1 MLKIWG
7 IYFIIVKDFDL
18 SNFNTKKFKNMA
30 HMFDSCHSLTSLNI
44 SNFDTSSVTDFSF
57 MFNFRVLSH
66 LKNKVNW

>member
-1 MLKIWG
+1 MRNIFYNCKSLK
-7 IYFIIVKDFDL
+7 DLDL

-66 LKNKVNW
+66 LKNKKN